1 MLAICW
7 PGRLIRAGV
16 GAVVVAAVAGG
27 LLGGVGPAAAQSG
40 GDGDARPPT
49 AASGYDEAE
58 AQAIDRML
66 MCPVC
71 PAQTIDQT
79 EVTLAQQMRAQVREL
94 LAGGASRA
102 ETLAWFRERYGPGI
116 VAEPPRSGFNLIA
129 WLAPGAVVII
139 GLAGGVL
146 ALRGM
151 RRPAGAGVGGGGA
164 ISGDG
169 GDTGAGLPM
178 PGNATGG
185 DGGGTRS
192 GAGGDAS
199 AGRYRSD
206 NAAGNGST
214 LSGTGGGAG
223 ASLFVPGGAT
233 EGDDGG
239 EAESK
244 ADDLLPWLEAV
255 DRELARDGILLDG
268 VPSDDNLPGNEP
280 PAGESPNNELPAGE
294 APSNELPAGEAPGTE
309 SRGREPAGEG

>member
-1 MLAICW
+1 MA
-7 PGRLIRAGV
+7 
-16 GAVVVAAVAGG
+16 VAAVAGG
-27 LLGGVGPAAAQSG
+27 LLLGGGAAGPAAAQSG

-102 ETLAWFRERYGPGI
+102 ETLEWFRERYGPGI

-146 ALRGM
+146 ALRAM
-151 RRPAGAGVGGGGA
+151 RRPAGAGVSGAGSDGGGGLSIPSNSGGA
-164 ISGDG
+164 ISGGG
-169 GDTGAGLPM
+169 GDAGSGQYRS
-178 PGNATGG
+178 GNATGDG
-185 DGGGTRS
+185 DGKGQS
-192 GAGGDAS
+192 
-199 AGRYRSD
+199 
-206 NAAGNGST
+206 
-214 LSGTGGGAG
+214 
-223 ASLFVPGGAT
+223 
-233 EGDDGG
+233 
-239 EAESK
+239 EADE
-244 ADDLLPWLEAV
+244 LLPWLDVV
-255 DRELARDGILLDG
+255 DRELELDGVLLDG
-268 VPSDDNLPGNEP
+268 IPSDDNLPGNEP

-294 APSNELPAGEAPGTE
+294 APSNELPGGEAPGTE

>member
-1 MLAICW
+1 MLAICG
-7 PGRLIRAGV
+7 PGRLVRAGI
-16 GAVVVAAVAGG
+16 AVMAVAAVAGG
-27 LLGGVGPAAAQSG
+27 LLVGVGPAGPAAAQSG

-151 RRPAGAGVGGGGA
+151 RRPAGGGGNIPVGAGGNAGDDNALSRASGNAGVGQYR
-164 ISGDG
+164 SGND
-169 GDTGAGLPM
+169 
-178 PGNATGG
+178 ATG

-192 GAGGDAS
+192 GAGGDTS
-199 AGRYRSD
+199 AGQYRSG
-206 NAAGNGST
+206 NAAGD
-214 LSGTGGGAG
+214 GGG
-223 ASLFVPGGAT
+223 
-233 EGDDGG
+233 EGQS
-239 EAESK
+239 EADE
-244 ADDLLPWLEAV
+244 LRPWLDAV

-268 VPSDDNLPGNEP
+268 VPSDDNPSGNEPPGNEPAAGESPGSELPAGESPGNEP
-280 PAGESPNNELPAGE
+280 PGGESPGN
-294 APSNELPAGEAPGTE
+294 
-309 SRGREPAGEG
+309 EPAGGG